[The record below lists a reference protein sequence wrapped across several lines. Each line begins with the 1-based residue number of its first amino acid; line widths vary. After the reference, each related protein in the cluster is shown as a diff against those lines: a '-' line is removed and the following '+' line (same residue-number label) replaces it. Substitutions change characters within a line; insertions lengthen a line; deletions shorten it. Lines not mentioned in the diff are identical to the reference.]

1 MATPNATTPNPTGGR
16 AVLRSLSE
24 MQLARILPPVGTV
37 VRQLPGDARRG
48 AGQLTRRT
56 MQNLLSDPPL
66 PVLTLLRRFRP
77 RMSVKRLTLVTRG
90 QDVIDVL
97 TDADRYRVT
106 PYATLM
112 RRLAGPFALGLDGED
127 HRIARSRIA
136 QTLER
141 IDTAELGR
149 WADAYATWLVADAR
163 AEGRIDLVTEY
174 AQPLAAR
181 FVAEYLGVPE
191 PAPDPNEPE
200 RGTSSWAGRFFEGCF
215 LNLAGDR
222 VVARRAESAA
232 HELRKWISAAVDAR
246 TADDLSPDRTV
257 LDRLVRADPQDPHGV
272 TTDLIGLVVATIP
285 MISEAFVRV
294 VDHLL
299 DNPDR
304 AAAVAA
310 ADGDRGGVWEH
321 VQESLRFSPASP
333 GLVRAAACP
342 AASRGG
348 TTAGREELVMAST
361 RSAMHD
367 PTRVGDPG
375 RYRAG
380 REVETYLHF
389 GIGPHRCLGEPFARE
404 LLVSALTVLVRQP
417 RLART
422 SGPRGRLVWDG
433 PSAAHLVVELQP
445 G

>member
-285 MISEAFVRV
+285 MIARLSYGSWTTCWTTRTG
-294 VDHLL
+294 
-299 DNPDR
+299 PPR
-304 AAAVAA
+304 SPP
-310 ADGDRGGVWEH
+310 RGRRSG
-321 VQESLRFSPASP
+321 R
-333 GLVRAAACP
+333 GLGARP
-342 AASRGG
+342 
-348 TTAGREELVMAST
+348 
-361 RSAMHD
+361 
-367 PTRVGDPG
+367 
-375 RYRAG
+375 
-380 REVETYLHF
+380 
-389 GIGPHRCLGEPFARE
+389 GEPA
-404 LLVSALTVLVRQP
+404 VLA

-422 SGPRGRLVWDG
+422 GPRSGVPGGIARRHHGRSRGAGDGLDPLGDARPDPGRRPGPVSCG
-433 PSAAHLVVELQP
+433 PSGRDLPALRDRTASLPRRAVRP
-445 G
+445 